1 MGKIEGAM
9 PSTAKTSRKISP
21 VQKRDSVE
29 ELDALYEYAGLR
41 RSLRGKAGAR
51 PVGAQPDRK
60 TPEELNR
67 PAPEPTVAANGVHWL
82 PVPGWEQ
89 HKWLRAG
96 FSTRKGGLSHA
107 YCAEEAAGELNLG
120 FKEEDSQEA
129 VAGNRRLLAGAVM
142 GSAETQIVALKQI
155 HSNLV
160 RLATSADAERA
171 QPWKADGHFTAE
183 PGILL
188 AAMTADCIPVLVAD
202 PRNKVVAAFHAGW
215 RGTVKRIVELGVGR
229 MRLEFG
235 SRPEDLIA
243 AIGPGVGPCCYAVG
257 EEVRSE
263 FESQFAYAGE
273 LFHEVYDSDPVR
285 TKYPMLF
292 LTQRAPGHSE
302 IGPSLHL
309 DLIEANRRQLLDA
322 GLKAQAIKVIGGCTS
337 CRTDLFFSHR
347 ASDARAGRMMAV
359 IGIAPTAGRK

>member
-1 MGKIEGAM
+1 M
-9 PSTAKTSRKISP
+9 PSTAKTTRKISP
-21 VQKRDSVE
+21 VPSLDSVE
-29 ELDALYEYAGLR
+29 GLDALFEYAGLR

-51 PVGAQPDRK
+51 PMGARPDRK

-67 PAPEPTVAANGVHWL
+67 PAPEPAVAANGVQWL
-82 PVPGWEQ
+82 PVPGWE
-89 HKWLRAG
+89 KYSWLRAG
-96 FSTRKGGLSHA
+96 FSTRKGGLSRA
-107 YCAEEAAGELNLG
+107 YCAEEAPGELNLG
-120 FKEEDSQEA
+120 FTADDSREA
-129 VAGNRRLLAGAVM
+129 VAGNRRLLAEAVT
-142 GSAETQIVALKQI
+142 GDCETPIVPLKQI

-160 RLATSADAERA
+160 RLSVSEDAGRA
-171 QPWKADGHFTAE
+171 LPWKADGHFTAE

-215 RGTVKRIVELGVGR
+215 RGTVKRILELGVGR

-235 SRPEDLIA
+235 SRHEDLIA

-263 FESQFAYAGE
+263 FESQFAYAAE

-302 IGPSLHL
+302 IGPSQHL

-322 GLKAQAIKVIGGCTS
+322 GLKPGAIQLIGGCTN

-347 ASDARAGRMMAV
+347 ASNGRAGRMMAV
-359 IGIAPTAGRK
+359 IGIAPEHR